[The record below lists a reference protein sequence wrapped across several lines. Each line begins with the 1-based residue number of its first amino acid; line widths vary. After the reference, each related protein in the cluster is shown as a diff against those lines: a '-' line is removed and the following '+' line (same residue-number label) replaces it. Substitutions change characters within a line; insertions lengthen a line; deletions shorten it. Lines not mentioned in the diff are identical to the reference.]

1 MTITVPA
8 ISTAANGMT
17 FLAAVNRMLR
27 IQGFIRGDTDPLT
40 SFSDTSHNSTSQ
52 LAQIAVQQ
60 ELTELQSRQLIPA
73 MHKITGVITLATN
86 VRSYA
91 LPADFIQF
99 WGDPPFFYDSSANYQ
114 VGPYPG
120 GENRLRQEIMDYR
133 TAPGYP
139 LWFYNELSVARQISF
154 YPVPDAPRDGLVLTY
169 DYGASVQVTYST
181 DTLPFQNDQQS
192 QAFVDC
198 AEIGRAHV

>member
-1 MTITVPA
+1 M
-8 ISTAANGMT
+8 
-17 FLAAVNRMLR
+17 
-27 IQGFIRGDTDPLT
+27 
-40 SFSDTSHNSTSQ
+40 
-52 LAQIAVQQ
+52 
-60 ELTELQSRQLIPA
+60 
-73 MHKITGVITLATN
+73 TGVQTC
-86 VRSYA
+86 A
-91 LPADFIQF
+91 LPI
-99 WGDPPFFYDSSANYQ
+99 
-114 VGPYPG
+114 YPG

-198 AEIGRAHV
+198 AVRRFKIMYEGQLDADIEQDPTYKAARTRLFALIKNKQPSGWYGKNYVSAAGLMRF